1 MTLQPGRL
9 FRHGFLAIVLNPKGI
24 VLYMA
29 FFPLF
34 IDPAHARG
42 AATFATMAL
51 LIALLGVAWCSL
63 SIGLGHVPARQV
75 AQHPRAGLWLRRAAG
90 AGLAGFGVKPGLPG

>member
-1 MTLQPGRL
+1 
-9 FRHGFLAIVLNPKGI
+9 VLNPKGI

-75 AQHPRAGLWLRRAAG
+75 AQHPRAGLWLRHAAG
-90 AGLAGFGVKPGLPG
+90 TGLAGFGVKPGLPG

>member
-51 LIALLGVAWCSL
+51 LIALIGVAWCSL
-63 SIGLGHVPARQV
+63 
-75 AQHPRAGLWLRRAAG
+75 
-90 AGLAGFGVKPGLPG
+90 